1 MRFISKLLFVA
12 VFINMS
18 ISDILSHGPTRQ
30 KLKESIK
37 FKEEQKILKE
47 KEEENKEKMKDFR
60 QN

>member
-30 KLKESIK
+30 KLKESITISRIFGFSTK
-37 FKEEQKILKE
+37 NIL
-47 KEEENKEKMKDFR
+47 NLSI
-60 QN
+60 